1 MLWFYFKFILFFPW
15 DVKLERINKLECKTT
30 VILADSVCWSF
41 SIYLASIIQLCRIYI
56 YVYVDMYIYSIH
68 SHMKECKFCGKM
80 KWKDKFVW
88 YNKLWTPY
96 MRFFHNLNFLWI
108 SWIHSRSISEI
119 LLKCNNKY
127 NTT

>member
-41 SIYLASIIQLCRIYI
+41 SIYLASIIQLCRIYMYMWICI
-56 YVYVDMYIYSIH
+56 YIAYIVTWRNVN
-68 SHMKECKFCGKM
+68 FVGKWNE
-80 KWKDKFVW
+80 KINLFDTTSFEPHTWD
-88 YNKLWTPY
+88 
-96 MRFFHNLNFLWI
+96 FFHNLNFLWI